1 MRKSGIVSQ
10 RLTLHVEC
18 GMTNDRSESTET
30 ESSDS
35 LIKHGY
41 GPSRGFNPLQPLL
54 FVNAQR
60 QAVEAWN
67 FPCLMKCKGLSFEE
81 EQQQQRAKPLL
92 AKLPSCYR
100 RQLHLFPFSL
110 SLSLCVCLCFII
122 IVLSYVL
129 FSFCFH
135 FMPYFSGLYDA
146 GLSYGSAEFI
156 IICYLFFFLFWV
168 RFCFFLVC

>member
-1 MRKSGIVSQ
+1 MCKSGIVSQ

-18 GMTNDRSESTET
+18 GMTNERSESTET

-54 FVNAQR
+54 RSSTQR

-100 RQLHLFPFSL
+100 RQLHLSPF
-110 SLSLCVCLCFII
+110 SLCVCVFVFYYYCFELRII
-122 IVLSYVL
+122 
-129 FSFCFH
+129 
-135 FMPYFSGLYDA
+135 
-146 GLSYGSAEFI
+146 
-156 IICYLFFFLFWV
+156 
-168 RFCFFLVC
+168 